1 MSQIDEL
8 QARIMEALDRIGR
21 GVEMRAAAEGPGA
34 DERICSGHGSA

>member
-21 GVEMRAAAEGPGA
+21 GVEYPYLGWVSAQVEDHR
-34 DERICSGHGSA
+34 RI